1 MKFVHTNI
9 VSVNWKRL
17 ADFYV
22 KTFDCKI
29 VPPIRKQSGEWL
41 ERGTGLQNAKLEGAH
56 LLLPGYG
63 KNGPTLEIYQYA
75 NIESQKPLLPNKRGF
90 GHIAF
95 EVDDLEEVLRNLEMI
110 GYDDLEEVL
119 RNLEMNGGQRFGK
132 ITKRVIDE
140 VGEITFIYARDPEGN
155 LIELQSWNK
164 ASAQ

>member
-1 MKFVHTNI
+1 MKFAHTNI
-9 VSVNWKRL
+9 ICTNWKEL

-41 ERGTGLQNAKLEGAH
+41 EKGTGLKNAKLEGAH

-63 KNGPTLEIYQYA
+63 NNGPTLEIYQYE
-75 NIESQKPLLPNKRGF
+75 NIERQGFVSPNKRGF

-95 EVDDLEEVLRNLEMI
+95 EVESVEKVLETLEI
-110 GYDDLEEVL
+110 
-119 RNLEMNGGQRFGK
+119 NGGKAFGE
-132 ITKRVIDE
+132 ITKRVVKN

-155 LIELQSWNK
+155 LIELQSWK
-164 ASAQ
+164 